1 MDLVNL
7 LARRNIP
14 LGVVVEVRSVLSV
27 LRLRGPR
34 LLIFLS
40 DLVLVWEKHL
50 LVDDFDRIPVIGRVL

>member
-1 MDLVNL
+1 MDLVYL
-7 LARRNIP
+7 LAWGNVP

-50 LVDDFDRIPVIGRVL
+50 LVDDFNRIPVIGRVL